1 MMGAM
6 EEPRHELPL
15 PPERIDLDEGAFL
28 RLYVPGD
35 AELIFKTVDRQRERL
50 RHWLPW
56 VDTTKS
62 PADTR
67 AFIEATI
74 ATEGREFAYGIFAA
88 DGLAGGIG
96 LHADREN
103 RSAMIGYWIDGE
115 HEGQGL
121 ITRSSRALTDIAFRD
136 LGMHR
141 VWLSADA
148 KNTRSRAVAERLG
161 FHLEGIHR
169 GDSLR
174 GDRFRDTVIYAIL
187 EDEWRTTEPG

>member
-1 MMGAM
+1 MDEANA
-6 EEPRHELPL
+6 PL
-15 PPERIDLDEGAFL
+15 PSPPDRIELGDGAYL
-28 RLYVPGD
+28 RLYIPDD
-35 AELIFKTVDRQRERL
+35 AGMVFEAVDRDRERL
-50 RHWLPW
+50 RAWLPW
-56 VDTTKS
+56 VDATIG

-67 AFIEATI
+67 AFIEASI
-74 ATEGREFAYGIFAA
+74 GTEGREFAYGIFSA
-88 DGLAGGIG
+88 DRLAGGIG

-103 RSAMIGYWIDGE
+103 RSAMIGYWIAAE

-161 FHLEGIHR
+161 FQLEGVHR

-174 GDRFRDTVIYAIL
+174 GDRFRDTAIYAIV
-187 EDEWRTTEPG
+187 EDEWPSSGPG

>member
-1 MMGAM
+1 MD
-6 EEPRHELPL
+6 EPRLELPW
-15 PPERIDLDEGAFL
+15 PPDRIELGDRAYL
-28 RLYVPGD
+28 RLYIPDD
-35 AELIFKTVDRQRERL
+35 ARMVFEAVDRDRERL
-50 RHWLPW
+50 RPWLPW
-56 VDTTKS
+56 VDVTTG

-67 AFIEATI
+67 AFIEASI
-74 ATEGREFAYGIFAA
+74 GTEGREFAYGIFAA
-88 DGLAGGIG
+88 DGFAGGIG

-121 ITRSSRALTDIAFRD
+121 ITRSSRALTDLAFRD

-148 KNTRSRAVAERLG
+148 RNTRSRAVAERLG
-161 FHLEGIHR
+161 FHLEGVHR
-169 GDSLR
+169 GDSRR

-187 EDEWRTTEPG
+187 EDEWPPRPG